1 MSTYHFQ
8 VNFDHESLDLLVGG
22 HYRIYI
28 SNALLKSFLLQ
39 LFCGPKKGQKHLE

>member
-8 VNFDHESLDLLVGG
+8 VNFDHESLDLLGGG

-28 SNALLKSFLLQ
+28 SNAFLKSFLLHF
-39 LFCGPKKGQKHLE
+39 FCRQKRAKTP